1 MRVTIPGRPH
11 SHLVALLVVAIVV
24 VAVGLWLALA
34 TPAPL
39 RAPELTVTPR
49 ATPGALRAPAAPPP
63 ARAGRLLWN
72 L

>member
-11 SHLVALLVVAIVV
+11 SHLVVLLVVAIVV
-24 VAVGLWLALA
+24 VAVGLWLVLT

-49 ATPGALRAPAAPPP
+49 ATPGALRDPGARPP
-63 ARAGRLLWN
+63 ATAARLLWD

>member
-24 VAVGLWLALA
+24 VAVGLWLALT

-49 ATPGALRAPAAPPP
+49 ATPGALRVPAVRPP
-63 ARAGRLLWN
+63 ATAARLLWH